1 MAAAGYLV
9 TLRLLSSKRVVLF
22 MEKLNTKELSTQ
34 DRILSAA
41 KQCFSKQGFHSTSM
55 KHICQT
61 CNLSP
66 GTLYHHF
73 PSKEALIQAII
84 FEAQKRALIR
94 LSEPLNGMSLI
105 DYIIESTQ
113 SLADEDHNERA
124 LVVEIMAEGMRN
136 PQVAEMLKKK
146 YMIIA
151 ASIIERFNDA
161 QANNEMRQTVNK
173 EISARLLMA
182 LVYGIMS
189 DSQSQEYLRH
199 EDYPA
204 TLRNILAGIL

>member
-1 MAAAGYLV
+1 MAATEYLV
-9 TLRLLSSKRVVLF
+9 TLRLLSSKRVGQF
-22 MEKLNTKELSTQ
+22 MEKTNAKEISTQ

-41 KQCFSKQGFHSTSM
+41 KQCFSNQGFHSTSM

-73 PSKEALIQAII
+73 PSKETLIQAII
-84 FEAQKRALIR
+84 FEAQKRALTR
-94 LSEPLNGMSLI
+94 LNEPLNGISLI
-105 DYIIESTQ
+105 DYLIESTQ
-113 SLADEDHNERA
+113 SLADEDSNERA

-136 PQVAEMLKKK
+136 KQIAEMLKKK
-146 YMIIA
+146 YMIIS

-161 QANNEMRQTVNK
+161 QANNEMRKTVNK
-173 EISARLLMA
+173 EIAARLLMA
-182 LVYGIMS
+182 LAYGIMS
-189 DSQSQEYLRH
+189 DSQSQEYVRH

-204 TLRNILAGIL
+204 TLRSILSGIL

>member
-41 KQCFSKQGFHSTSM
+41 KLCFSKQGFHSTSM

>member
-22 MEKLNTKELSTQ
+22 MEKINTKELSTQ

-41 KQCFSKQGFHSTSM
+41 KLCFSKQGFHSTSM

>member
-1 MAAAGYLV
+1 
-9 TLRLLSSKRVVLF
+9 
-22 MEKLNTKELSTQ
+22 MEKINIKELSTQ

-41 KQCFSKQGFHSTSM
+41 KLCFSKQGFHSTSM

-84 FEAQKRALIR
+84 FEAQKRALVR
-94 LSEPLNGMSLI
+94 LGEPLKGISLI
-105 DYIIESTQ
+105 DYLIESTQ

-161 QANNEMRQTVNK
+161 QANNEMRKTVNK

-182 LVYGIMS
+182 LAYGIMS

-199 EDYPA
+199 EDYPT

>member
-1 MAAAGYLV
+1 M
-9 TLRLLSSKRVVLF
+9 
-22 MEKLNTKELSTQ
+22 
-34 DRILSAA
+34 SAA

-84 FEAQKRALIR
+84 FEAQKRALTR
-94 LSEPLNGMSLI
+94 LREPLNGISLI
-105 DYIIESTQ
+105 DYLIESTQ
-113 SLADEDHNERA
+113 SLAEEDGNERA

-136 PQVAEMLKKK
+136 QQVAEMLQKK

-151 ASIIERFNDA
+151 ASIIERFNEA
-161 QANNEMRQTVNK
+161 QENHEMSKTVNK
-173 EISARLLMA
+173 EIAARLLMA
-182 LVYGIMS
+182 LAYGIMS
-189 DSQSQEYLRH
+189 DSQSQEYIRH
-199 EDYPA
+199 KDYPA
-204 TLRNILAGIL
+204 TLRSLLSGIL